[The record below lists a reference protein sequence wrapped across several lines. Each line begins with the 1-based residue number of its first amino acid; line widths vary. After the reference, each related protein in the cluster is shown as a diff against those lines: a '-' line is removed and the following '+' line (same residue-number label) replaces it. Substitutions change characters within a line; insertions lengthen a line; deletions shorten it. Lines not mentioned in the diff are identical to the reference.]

1 MLLPV
6 RRVAWS
12 GGERKRYEA
21 HRVAPGVVDI
31 RQHPKKSWVPQV
43 SGRIFWF
50 FWWVYLLYPFAVSG
64 HQSVEVD
71 GGGEWEAHLYRVND
85 SERRIIRVWTVVHS
99 SAVWHNNFKDE
110 EVHRESPIEY
120 TR

>member
-12 GGERKRYEA
+12 GGERKRHEA
-21 HRVAPGVVDI
+21 HRVAPSAVDI
-31 RQHPKKSWVPQV
+31 RQHPKKSVGAP
-43 SGRIFWF
+43 GFGAYFWF

-71 GGGEWEAHLYRVND
+71 GGGEQEAHLYHVNG
-85 SERRIIRVWTVVHS
+85 SERRIIKGWVIAHG
-99 SAVWHNNFKDE
+99 
-110 EVHRESPIEY
+110 
-120 TR
+120 